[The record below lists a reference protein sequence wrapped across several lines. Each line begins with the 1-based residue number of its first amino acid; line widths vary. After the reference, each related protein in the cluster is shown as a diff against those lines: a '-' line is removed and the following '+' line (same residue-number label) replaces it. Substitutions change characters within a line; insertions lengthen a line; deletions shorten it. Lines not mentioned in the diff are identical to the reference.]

1 MKSKRPGLKIF
12 FFAILPAFVL
22 AVVIYFFLSMLYYHA
37 PTHSFDPFLQT
48 YPPYLDS
55 KHLEKPAKVFRI
67 LTLGGSTTGNMRLSQ
82 ENRYPEQL
90 RSILQEQYKKSGIEV
105 FNAGMDWYTTKH
117 SLINYVTNM
126 RDYNPDLVIIMH
138 AVNDLY
144 RSFSPTDLAVEP
156 YNRLWSHFYG
166 PSINGAKPPT
176 FEQYWLTKF
185 FLPGIREEET
195 WSGKFLWSVSCL
207 LKILR
212 KIYDDWF
219 ILLKA
224 IMSPYS

>member
-1 MKSKRPGLKIF
+1 
-12 FFAILPAFVL
+12 
-22 AVVIYFFLSMLYYHA
+22 
-37 PTHSFDPFLQT
+37 
-48 YPPYLDS
+48 
-55 KHLEKPAKVFRI
+55 
-67 LTLGGSTTGNMRLSQ
+67 MRLSQ